1 MELNKALEW
10 AKGIEAHTDGT
21 AYEVDVKNVT
31 SKTDISDVDPQDIRD
46 ARDTETEP
54 NTDGG
59 DEVKASTDHDLVSA
73 EEFSEADLASMKKRL
88 VEVGCESDYMV
99 DVLLDNKDQAAKV
112 LKLYGTLFDKA
123 MANDAV
129 RREFEPLCMY
139 YYGQHQRDTTKLL
152 NETITKLEELIK
164 KFGGV
169 SVEDFEVTTNPSE
182 GAAKTIDAT
191 HVDPVTD
198 SPKRYVISGFNA
210 SNNPAFEPGDKAN
223 ELVIILQNGTLPEK
237 GVNGV
242 TAEDLLKVC
251 EEVFICYQ
259 ESKFACEENQ
269 EALNHIQGALGA
281 MAKRRNRR
289 TEQGTEGTHE
299 GN

>member
-31 SKTDISDVDPQDIRD
+31 SRTDISDVDPQDIKD
-46 ARDTETEP
+46 VRDTETEP

-59 DEVKASTDHDLVSA
+59 DEVKVSTDHDLVSA
-73 EEFSEADLASMKKRL
+73 E
-88 VEVGCESDYMV
+88 
-99 DVLLDNKDQAAKV
+99 
-112 LKLYGTLFDKA
+112 
-123 MANDAV
+123 
-129 RREFEPLCMY
+129 
-139 YYGQHQRDTTKLL
+139 
-152 NETITKLEELIK
+152 
-164 KFGGV
+164 
-169 SVEDFEVTTNPSE
+169 DFEVTTSTTE

-198 SPKRYVISGFNA
+198 SPKRYTISGFDA
-210 SNNPAFEPGDKAN
+210 SKNPAFEPGDKAN
-223 ELVIILQNGTLPEK
+223 ELVIILQNGTLPEN

-281 MAKRRNRR
+281 MARRKNRR